1 MSKTNT
7 YEGMFLVEA
16 GKSDFQAANEPV
28 QTVLARSDAE
38 ILSIKPWDERRLAFE
53 IKGRR
58 RALYILTYFRADPQ
72 KITEIER
79 DCQLNEGILREII
92 FRREVLKDEE
102 IHAETPAMTRWEE
115 AVEAPAEPAAAKP
128 DQPETAETPAPPTDQ
143 PPATDETPAEAPAET
158 PAEAPAEAPAET
170 PAEAPAEAPAETPA
184 EVPAETPAE
193 TPAEA
198 PAETPAEAP
207 ADTPAEAPAEVPSEP
222 AEALPPPAVD
232 ESDHDKDESA

>member
-16 GKSDFQAANEPV
+16 GKSDFQAASEPV
-28 QTVLARSDAE
+28 QTVLSRSDAE

-58 RALYILTYFRADPQ
+58 RALYILTYFRAEPQ

-79 DCQLNEGILREII
+79 DCELNEGIIRKMI
-92 FRREVLKDEE
+92 FRREVLKDDE

-115 AVEAPAEPAAAKP
+115 AGAAPAESAAAEP
-128 DQPETAETPAPPTDQ
+128 GQPETARTPEKPAPPTDQ
-143 PPATDETPAEAPAET
+143 PPATAEAPAEPPAEAPAEIPAEAPAET
-158 PAEAPAEAPAET
+158 PAEAPAE
-170 PAEAPAEAPAETPA
+170 
-184 EVPAETPAE
+184 
-193 TPAEA
+193 
-198 PAETPAEAP
+198 
-207 ADTPAEAPAEVPSEP
+207 VPSEP
-222 AEALPPPAVD
+222 ADPLQPPAAD